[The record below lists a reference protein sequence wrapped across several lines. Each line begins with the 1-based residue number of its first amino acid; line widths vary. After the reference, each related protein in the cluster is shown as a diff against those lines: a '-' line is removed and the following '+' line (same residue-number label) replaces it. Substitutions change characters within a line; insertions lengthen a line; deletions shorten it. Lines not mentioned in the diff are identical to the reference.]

1 MTKKQHYMTRD
12 ERLKLEAYLRAG
24 KSKSWIAREMGFS
37 RQTIYNEIGRGK
49 YLHTCDFWD
58 EERYSAD
65 KGQDVTRQ
73 NQQNKGRPLKIGSDR
88 ELAAFLEEMI
98 VSEHYSPAAALA
110 AARAAGF
117 ETEICVNTLYS
128 YIDKDIFLNL
138 TNQHLL
144 YKKNRK
150 HHRKQEQRIA
160 HPKLPSITERPE
172 IVNNRE
178 QYGHW
183 EMDLVIGRKGTKACL
198 LTLTE
203 RKKRE
208 EIIVKLP
215 NRKAKTIRKALDKL
229 EKETTDFREKFKSIT
244 TDNGSE
250 FLEYEGL
257 TKSIHGGK
265 RFTIYYCHSYSA
277 WEKGTVENHNRIIRR
292 FFPKGTDFTRVTK
305 ERIAAIQE
313 WMNNYPR
320 KLLNWKS
327 PNQIAA

>member
-24 KSKSWIAREMGFS
+24 KNKSWIAREMGFS

-73 NQQNKGRPLKIGSDR
+73 NQQNKGRPLKIGKDR
-88 ELAAFLEEMI
+88 ELAEFLESMI

-110 AARAAGF
+110 AAKAAGF

-150 HHRKQEQRIA
+150 QHRKQEPRIA

-172 IVNNRE
+172 IINSRE

-183 EMDLVIGRKGTKACL
+183 EMDLVIGRKGTRACL

-203 RKKRE
+203 RKNRE
-208 EIIVKLP
+208 EIIIKLP

-229 EKETTDFREKFKSIT
+229 EKETTNFREKFKSIT

-277 WEKGTVENHNRIIRR
+277 WEKGSNENGNRIIRR

-305 ERIAAIQE
+305 ARIAAIQE